1 MATVTTTAPA
11 PAQPAAI
18 SESRYKSFMKP
29 VKFWSKSSSQQ
40 QQKESSIDD
49 LINRDYMSQNGIP
62 QPEAAE
68 RPQPMPQQAKSGYLS
83 SFNFS
88 RKSSHQST
96 ASSAPVVALTES
108 GKSEVYKLS
117 TIDGTGVYMPPSPSI
132 TGKRDHWIEVNE
144 DDMMDFH
151 LPDSACLTT
160 HVGEKHD
167 FYTPSTF
174 VQSQPYILPIPNMSE
189 STLSSVPSLDD
200 SNSDMTTSSSCRSSA
215 SYL

>member
-1 MATVTTTAPA
+1 MATTTTTTAPA
-11 PAQPAAI
+11 QSAAN

-49 LINRDYMSQNGIP
+49 LINRDYMSQNGIT
-62 QPEAAE
+62 QPETAD
-68 RPQPMPQQAKSGYLS
+68 RPLPMPQQAKSGYLS
-83 SFNFS
+83 SFHFS
-88 RKSSHQST
+88 RKSSNQS
-96 ASSAPVVALTES
+96 AASAPVVALTES

-117 TIDGTGVYMPPSPSI
+117 TIDDTGVYMPPSPSI

-160 HVGEKHD
+160 HVGEKHH

-174 VQSQPYILPIPNMSE
+174 VQSQPYILPIPSMSE

-200 SNSDMTTSSSCRSSA
+200 GNSDLTTPSSCRSST